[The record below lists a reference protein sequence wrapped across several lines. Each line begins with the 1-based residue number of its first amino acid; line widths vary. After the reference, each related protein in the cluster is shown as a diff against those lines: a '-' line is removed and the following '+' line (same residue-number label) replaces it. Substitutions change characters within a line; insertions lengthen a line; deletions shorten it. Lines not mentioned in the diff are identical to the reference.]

1 MYVFN
6 FRGIGKLLQLLKYE
20 MKYSIIFKYDFFKC
34 VFFLSIESFQTSF
47 VAKCEHWPD
56 YKINVR
62 VKPV

>member
-47 VAKCEHWPD
+47 VAKCEH
-56 YKINVR
+56 
-62 VKPV
+62 

>member
-34 VFFLSIESFQTSF
+34 VFFCQLKVFKQVLWLNANTDLIT
-47 VAKCEHWPD
+47 K
-56 YKINVR
+56 
-62 VKPV
+62 